1 MPNWTVDPANKKRLL
16 ALQKDGANKKC
27 FDCDA
32 PNPQWASPKY
42 GIFICLECAG
52 VHRGLGVHISFVRSI
67 SMDQFKPDEM
77 ERMEKGG
84 NQRAHE
90 FFDKAGMARDTPI
103 KQKYNSVVARNY
115 MNYLT
120 SQIEG
125 SEYVPEK
132 EGAAG
137 SSVAP
142 AKSRDSSKS
151 GESDLTP
158 QGSNVAFFETL
169 GAKNASRSADVRP
182 SEGGKYGGFGNTP
195 APTSSSSSNR
205 PGATISMDNF
215 QADPLGTLTKGWG
228 LFSKTVSQMSNEVN
242 NQYIKPTVHQIQ
254 ESEYTKTALAHAQQL
269 GETVQKESKKGL
281 DRFHEFVEGNE
292 GDPQGYSRPGES
304 RNLLQYDDESDE
316 DPFSHLKPK
325 GKSNMTGFGKTADG
339 EDWGEWNEWDE
350 DGVEDEGED
359 GDEDEQV
366 AKSTKDAVPPAA
378 ATTEAPQTKKKPSA
392 KERALAAKAEAEKA
406 AKEAEAKEKTEKA
419 EDEEAQKVEKEDKE
433 PLEEV
438 EPEVEPEP
446 EPEAEPKS
454 KKDD

>member
-120 SQIEG
+120 SEIEG
-125 SEYVPEK
+125 TEYVPEK
-132 EGAAG
+132 EGATP
-137 SSVAP
+137 SVAP
-142 AKSRDSSKS
+142 SKSRDSSRS

-158 QGSNVAFFETL
+158 QGSNVAFFEGL

-182 SEGGKYGGFGNTP
+182 SEGGKYSGFGNTP
-195 APTSSSSSNR
+195 APVSSNNR
-205 PGATISMDNF
+205 PGATITMDNF

-228 LFSKTVSQMSNEVN
+228 LFSKTVSQMSTEVN
-242 NQYIKPTVHQIQ
+242 NQYIKPTVQNIQ
-254 ESEYTKTALAHAQQL
+254 ESEYTKTALEHAQKL
-269 GETVQKESKKGL
+269 GETVQKESKRGL

-304 RNLLQYDDESDE
+304 RNLIQYEDESDE

-339 EDWGEWNEWDE
+339 EDWGEWNEWDD
-350 DGVEDEGED
+350 DGVEDE
-359 GDEDEQV
+359 DEDEQV
-366 AKSTKDAVPPAA
+366 AKVTKDAVPPAA
-378 ATTEAPQTKKKPSA
+378 APSATEAPKAKKPSA
-392 KERALAAKAEAEKA
+392 KERALAAKGEAEKA
-406 AKEAEAKEKTEKA
+406 AKEAEAKEKTEKVDGA
-419 EDEEAQKVEKEDKE
+419 EEKEAEKVEEQDKE

-438 EPEVEPEP
+438 EPEAEPEM
-446 EPEAEPKS
+446 EPKS

>member
-84 NQRAHE
+84 NQRAHD
-90 FFDKAGMARDTPI
+90 FFDKEGMSRDTPI

-120 SQIEG
+120 SVIDG
-125 SEYVPEK
+125 TEYVAEK
-132 EGAAG
+132 DTGD
-137 SSVAP
+137 VAP
-142 AKSRDSSKS
+142 VQSRDSGSS
-151 GESDLTP
+151 SQSRDTTP
-158 QGSNVAFFETL
+158 QGGNVAFFEGL

-182 SEGGKYGGFGNTP
+182 SDGGKYGGFGNTP
-195 APTSSSSSNR
+195 APVASNR
-205 PGATISMDNF
+205 PGATITMDNF

-228 LFSKTVSQMSNEVN
+228 LFSKTVSQMSTDVN
-242 NQYIKPTVHQIQ
+242 NQYIKPGMKNIQ
-254 ESEYTKTALAHAQQL
+254 ESEYTKQALLHAQQL

-292 GDPQGYSRPGES
+292 GDPSGYGRPGEAG
-304 RNLLQYDDESDE
+304 NVAQYDDESDE
-316 DPFSHLKPK
+316 DPFAHLKPK
-325 GKSNMTGFGKTADG
+325 GKSNMTGFGKTAEG

-350 DGVEDEGED
+350 EGVEDEE
-359 GDEDEQV
+359 V
-366 AKSTKDAVPPAA
+366 AESTKDAVPPAPKPKVDVPPL
-378 ATTEAPQTKKKPSA
+378 EPPKKKLSA
-392 KERALAAKAEAEKA
+392 KERALAAKAEAEAA
-406 AKEAEAKEKTEKA
+406 AKEAEAKEAVVEEPVKKEEKVERVEKKEPVEEKEA
-419 EDEEAQKVEKEDKE
+419 EEAE
-433 PLEEV
+433 EEV
-438 EPEVEPEP
+438 
-446 EPEAEPKS
+446 EAEPKS

>member
-84 NQRAHE
+84 NQRAHD

-120 SQIEG
+120 SEIEG
-125 SEYVPEK
+125 TEYVPEK
-132 EGAAG
+132 ESAATSGA
-137 SSVAP
+137 SS
-142 AKSRDSSKS
+142 KSRDSSVS
-151 GESDLTP
+151 ADSSNPTP
-158 QGSNVAFFETL
+158 QGSNVAFFEGL

-182 SEGGKYGGFGNTP
+182 SEGGKYAGFGNTP
-195 APTSSSSSNR
+195 APAAPGNR
-205 PGATISMDNF
+205 PGATITMDNF

-242 NQYIKPTVHQIQ
+242 NQYIKPTVQNIQ
-254 ESEYTKTALAHAQQL
+254 ESEYTKSALEHAQKL
-269 GETVQKESKKGL
+269 GETVQKESKRGL

-292 GDPQGYSRPGES
+292 GDPHGYSRPGES
-304 RNLLQYDDESDE
+304 RNLIQYDDESDE
-316 DPFSHLKPK
+316 DPFAHLKPK

-350 DGVEDEGED
+350 DGVEDED
-359 GDEDEQV
+359 GQV

-378 ATTEAPQTKKKPSA
+378 AATEAPKAKKPSA

-406 AKEAEAKEKTEKA
+406 AQQAEAKAAAEKTEAK
-419 EDEEAQKVEKEDKE
+419 EADKVEAEEKE
-433 PLEEV
+433 PEKEV
-438 EPEVEPEP
+438 EPVA